1 MRVYSSRAV
10 APVVAVVCFSQ
21 RRVYRWK
28 LSTRRRKRENKNRRS
43 FGGLYTHTHTPRWN
57 ETECVY
63 EGAITFLRD
72 CSIYVAKK
80 LLLLFSTWEK
90 KNKRIFFYI
99 FIPPPPS
106 VPYFF
111 FSFYILLLLPF
122 VYLYIYRIHEP
133 SGSGLSIFLLPSFA
147 LSLFL
152 YIYDSLLVISHLSE
166 RSKNGI
172 LDLSVGTI
180 VYSAP
185 LGYWR
190 AAGAN
195 LSERIQEVKT
205 KKKRKKSSNKMVD
218 PLLSRNVR
226 DLCESTTAREIEK

>member
-1 MRVYSSRAV
+1 MR
-10 APVVAVVCFSQ
+10 
-21 RRVYRWK
+21 
-28 LSTRRRKRENKNRRS
+28 
-43 FGGLYTHTHTPRWN
+43 YTHTHTHPSMEWDRV
-57 ETECVY
+57 CVRR
-63 EGAITFLRD
+63 GNNIFGGD

-106 VPYFF
+106 VPYFYF
-111 FSFYILLLLPF
+111 ILLF

-152 YIYDSLLVISHLSE
+152 YVYDSLSVISHLSE

-185 LGYWR
+185 FGYWR

-195 LSERIQEVKT
+195 LSERIQEVK
-205 KKKRKKSSNKMVD
+205 
-218 PLLSRNVR
+218 
-226 DLCESTTAREIEK
+226 